1 MKKLTIEEEIKR
13 FHEITFG
20 KTFLPEEDRGF
31 LSRLFGK
38 KKIDDPKKA
47 DFVTD
52 DVTQFFKTLEDA
64 SNSGGL
70 KQSERGSMNFQKEVE
85 SMQIGLKLLD
95 PTVLPKYG
103 VDGLYGPE
111 TAAAVKSF
119 VEKNLSQQ
127 KTVNEVALSSPIG
140 DTVITSPY
148 GPRNGKTHHG
158 IDLKADSG
166 TPIKSPLDGQIIDA
180 EIRADACGGT
190 IRIQHADG
198 LTSRY
203 CHCKQINVKNG
214 QSVKKGEIIGLTG
227 GGQGDSGKGRST
239 GPHLHFE
246 LYKNGQIVN
255 PVQYL
260 GSEVGEFTGVN
271 SGGFMYNASP
281 EMLRKL
287 LEMLKE
293 RGVKSE
299 ELKSFIDVGVTFVGE
314 VTDKAVYEKILQE
327 LGAPITDENMKF
339 MFAWRQAEGKGG
351 KNNPFNT
358 TQNMAGATN
367 FNSVGVK
374 NYLTISD
381 GVNATLK
388 TLKNGR
394 YNCIING
401 LQQNIGA
408 SEIAKCQSLKTWG
421 TGDLVA
427 TVLTGYDRGS
437 KPKIS
442 SLA

>member
-1 MKKLTIEEEIKR
+1 
-13 FHEITFG
+13 
-20 KTFLPEEDRGF
+20 
-31 LSRLFGK
+31 
-38 KKIDDPKKA
+38 
-47 DFVTD
+47 
-52 DVTQFFKTLEDA
+52 
-64 SNSGGL
+64 
-70 KQSERGSMNFQKEVE
+70 
-85 SMQIGLKLLD
+85 
-95 PTVLPKYG
+95 
-103 VDGLYGPE
+103 
-111 TAAAVKSF
+111 
-119 VEKNLSQQ
+119 
-127 KTVNEVALSSPIG
+127 
-140 DTVITSPY
+140 
-148 GPRNGKTHHG
+148 
-158 IDLKADSG
+158 
-166 TPIKSPLDGQIIDA
+166 
-180 EIRADACGGT
+180 
-190 IRIQHADG
+190 
-198 LTSRY
+198 
-203 CHCKQINVKNG
+203 
-214 QSVKKGEIIGLTG
+214 
-227 GGQGDSGKGRST
+227 
-239 GPHLHFE
+239 
-246 LYKNGQIVN
+246 
-255 PVQYL
+255 
-260 GSEVGEFTGVN
+260 
-271 SGGFMYNASP
+271 MYNASP

-314 VTDKAVYEKILQE
+314 VNDKAVYEKILQE